1 MRQIAKRLKPSVP
14 QLYRLL
20 DSANTRKSMSQLL
33 ALLHVLDCD
42 VDLGMSVQ
50 ARLLIVCYCE
60 RESDIIRIYS
70 ARKADKSERK
80 QYEGYRHA

>member
-50 ARLLIVCYCE
+50 ARLLIVCHCE